1 MPKAKT
7 KAKQVV
13 KQKETT
19 GTIFEWARKE
29 LQKAEDL
36 LFKRKY
42 EIVLE
47 TARKLDESGL
57 VETEKITMEIIK
69 GLKGFVDD
77 QYVREVLKDYP
88 QYKDQSQMNRAK
100 GKKDKKETGSEIRAE
115 SEEPSDT
122 NDTLHTSSS
131 TENDD
136 DAPTGYYQM
145 APEEYDINAVEQYD
159 RAFLIKLVYY
169 LHEELGKALKAK

>member
-1 MPKAKT
+1 MSKAKT

-100 GKKDKKETGSEIRAE
+100 GKKDKKETGSDIRAE
-115 SEEPSDT
+115 TKEPEEAGT
-122 NDTLHTSSS
+122 K
-131 TENDD
+131 TEWEPAVEND